1 MNPQNFSDKIRYV
14 LSCCQNALYFK
25 INNQSNESLNIVV
38 SKAPEPED
46 IIWENIGVSFQSI
59 ILRKLLTYFI
69 LLLLLGGSF
78 GIVYVL
84 TMLQMNDN
92 SNQILSIAVSLSI
105 TVINIIIGGIPI
117 VIKSSFEN

>member
-1 MNPQNFSDKIRYV
+1 M
-14 LSCCQNALYFK
+14 
-25 INNQSNESLNIVV
+25 